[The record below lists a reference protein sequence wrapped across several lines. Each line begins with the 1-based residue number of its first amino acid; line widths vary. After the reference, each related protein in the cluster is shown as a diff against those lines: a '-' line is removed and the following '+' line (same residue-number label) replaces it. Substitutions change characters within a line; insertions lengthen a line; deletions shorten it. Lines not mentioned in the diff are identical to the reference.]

1 MRRTILRPEAPVC
14 QLCSFIGGN
23 PALRPRSL
31 RIATA
36 AKAARQFSS
45 SQRAFANKQSPTPNS
60 SHVKSKPAVAAQY
73 DGAKLSGA
81 PNERPSGGNG
91 LAQAVSLRDTI
102 VTKEGTP
109 SADEVIAV
117 LTAYESIANEI
128 VNPHVPQAQKK
139 DGSATSALLSEIT
152 KASKAAKPQQK
163 LAKESEQS
171 AKQLSELALSI
182 LEHPAVFITPE
193 MLDKFVQVHEILG
206 QPEALPTAFHLYAN
220 KPQPVEG
227 SSPLQF
233 KNSNP
238 DKSANAIEKAV
249 ADRALQVAIDAKQ
262 LVVAMDIVDTT
273 YNTTAYRRAKFIKK
287 ALIPTTG
294 VALAPVAAYVLASKL
309 AMYQQTMDSA
319 VATNIAFVG
328 LCGYITFT
336 TVVGV
341 VAVTTA
347 NDQMER
353 VTWVMGRPLR
363 ERWIREDERAAC
375 DKMALAWGFKEIWK
389 RGEEEGEEWDMLK
402 EWIAQRG
409 MILDKTELMEGME

>member
-1 MRRTILRPEAPVC
+1 MC
-14 QLCSFIGGN
+14 QLCSFIGAR
-23 PALRPRSL
+23 PAVRSNSL
-31 RIATA
+31 RLPSA
-36 AKAARQFSS
+36 AKTVRQFSVA
-45 SQRAFANKQSPTPNS
+45 QRAFANKQSPTPKS
-60 SHVKSKPAVAAQY
+60 SQVKTKPTVAAQY

-81 PNERPSGGNG
+81 TTEGQIGANG
-91 LAQAVSLRDTI
+91 LAQAASLRDTI
-102 VTKEGTP
+102 VSEDGTP
-109 SADEVIAV
+109 SAEEVMAV
-117 LTAYESIANEI
+117 LGEYENIATSI
-128 VNPHVPQAQKK
+128 VDPHRVQTQK
-139 DGSATSALLSEIT
+139 DGSATSALLSEIN
-152 KASKAAKPQQK
+152 KAAKSAKPQQK
-163 LAKESEQS
+163 LSKEAEKAAQ
-171 AKQLSELALSI
+171 KLSDIALSI

-193 MLDKFVQVHEILG
+193 MLDKFVHLHEILG
-206 QPEALPTAFHLYAN
+206 RPDALPTAFNLYAN
-220 KPQPVEG
+220 KPVPIEG
-227 SSPLQF
+227 SSPLKF
-233 KNSNP
+233 KEANP
-238 DKSANAIEKAV
+238 DKSANAVDKAV

-273 YNTTAYRRAKFIKK
+273 YNTTAYRRAKFVKK
-287 ALIPTTG
+287 ALIPTVG
-294 VALAPVAAYVLASKL
+294 VGLAPVAAYVLASKL
-309 AMYQQTMDSA
+309 AMYQQTMDPA

-363 ERWIREDERAAC
+363 ERWIREDERAAY
-375 DKMALAWGFKEIWK
+375 DRMALAWGFKEIWK